1 MIAMTLLRLKPLVS
15 CFVSALIAA
24 CVCEATAVDS
34 AILLR
39 SNDMICL
46 VGGAN
51 LVAAQEHGYFETLLR
66 ISFPDLNLKVRN
78 LAHEGDTVFEQP
90 RDYNYPDIERQLNQY
105 RATVVLAQFGQ
116 MEVLDRTNRLA
127 QFISAYDALLIRLAK
142 DGRRVALIPPVPF
155 ESSSEFRLP
164 NLATR
169 NGELEQWVNEIKR
182 LAERRNA
189 GFVNFFSKAADKEP
203 TGRFTMNGVH
213 LTAEGHWHYDLMI
226 ARALGAKARSDSV
239 KLNAVTGALSRKDWE
254 EIRRAVVAKN
264 RLWFNHYRPMNWAF
278 LSGDRTD
285 QPSSRDHD
293 NPKVRWFPEEIKKFE
308 PLLEHCEADITALV
322 ADSIRGSK

>member
-1 MIAMTLLRLKPLVS
+1 MVAMTLLRLKPLVS

-24 CVCEATAVDS
+24 CVCEATAIDS

-39 SNDMICL
+39 SNDVICL

-66 ISFPDLNLKVRN
+66 ISFPDLNLKVRS

-90 RDYNYPDIERQLNQY
+90 RDYNYPDIEKQLNQY

-116 MEVLDRTNRLA
+116 MEVLDGTNRLA
-127 QFISAYDALLIRLAK
+127 QFISAYDTLLSRFTK
-142 DGRRVALIPPVPF
+142 DGRRVALISPVPF
-155 ESSSEFRLP
+155 ESSSEFRVP

-182 LAERRNA
+182 LAERRNV

-203 TGRFTMNGVH
+203 AGRFTMNGVH
-213 LTAEGHWHYDLMI
+213 LTAEGHWHSDLMI
-226 ARALGAKARSDSV
+226 ARALGAKEPSPTV
-239 KLNAVTGALSRKDWE
+239 KVNALTQGLSPKHWE
-254 EIRRAVVAKN
+254 QIRQAVGAKN
-264 RLWFNHYRPMNWAF
+264 RLWFNYYRPMNWAF

-293 NPKVRWFPEEIKKFE
+293 NPKLRWFPEEMKKFE
-308 PLLEHCEADITALV
+308 PLIERAEFDIATLATKAEAE
-322 ADSIRGSK
+322 